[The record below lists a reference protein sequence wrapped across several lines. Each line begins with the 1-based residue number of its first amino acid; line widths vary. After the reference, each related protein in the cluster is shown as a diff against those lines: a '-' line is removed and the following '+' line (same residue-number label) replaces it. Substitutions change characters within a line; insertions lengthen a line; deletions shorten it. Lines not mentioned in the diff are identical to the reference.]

1 MLKTKKLHRLMAGLL
16 AVLMLCVSVPS
27 VAFATEG
34 NQETKSVG
42 VNYWD
47 IENNEQA
54 GEGTVTVA
62 GTATNV
68 NTSALTD
75 VPKGY

>member
-42 VNYWD
+42 GRRRG
-47 IENNEQA
+47 A
-54 GEGTVTVA
+54 GSRTRLMVSSRT
-62 GTATNV
+62 TR
-68 NTSALTD
+68 L
-75 VPKGY
+75 PL